1 MIKLVHLDLEA
12 TLVTILYLR
21 PPTQLPEVNTILPV
35 ALDVVLM
42 ALANP
47 TLHVCLAVSTTMLR
61 LLRLYARVYQDKQ
74 LRRVQA

>member
-12 TLVTILYLR
+12 IIVTILYLR